1 MEPPL
6 PQLTALSC
14 PSVILGHFIQTSRG
28 TWAFDA
34 HQPTD
39 RHGGNAR
46 FDEEAN
52 MSDTPFREPP
62 PGTERVYW
70 RPDPDMTDE
79 EIKAWASAFVDAVLG
94 DVPGHEDD
102 PR

>member
-1 MEPPL
+1 
-6 PQLTALSC
+6 
-14 PSVILGHFIQTSRG
+14 
-28 TWAFDA
+28 
-34 HQPTD
+34 
-39 RHGGNAR
+39 
-46 FDEEAN
+46 